1 MINVR
6 DLPEMFHEIRAVN
19 IDKGWQPHALTAGE
33 VLALL
38 HSEVSEA
45 LDAYRVAGF
54 DDITEYERTLYGR
67 GDHGE
72 NLHIVVDNPKPEGVG
87 SELADVLI
95 RWIDNLDMF
104 GLAPADVPEHGGRFG
119 YSDRFGNVMNV
130 LHDMISRFSVAYDS
144 YLSCP
149 LPGEVENYQRYY
161 IRIFYYLEQLAEHF
175 KIDLMAE
182 YQRKLEFNKTR
193 AYRHGGKRC

>member
-6 DLPEMFHEIRAVN
+6 DLPEMFAEIRAVN
-19 IDKGWQPHALTAGE
+19 IEKGWQPHDLTAGE

-45 LDAYRVAGF
+45 LDAYRMWDLEDATAGSAYNS
-54 DDITEYERTLYGR
+54 DGYPGA
-67 GDHGE
+67 
-72 NLHIVVDNPKPEGVG
+72 KPEGVG

-104 GLAPADVPEHGGRFG
+104 GLTPADIPKHGGRFG
-119 YSDRFGNVMNV
+119 YSDRFANVMNV
-130 LHDMISRFSVAYDS
+130 LHDMISRFSIAHDS

-149 LPGEVENYQRYY
+149 LPREVEKYQRYY
-161 IRIFYYLEQLAEHF
+161 IRIFYYLEQAAEHF

-182 YQRKLEFNKTR
+182 YQRKLEFNRTR
-193 AYRHGGKRC
+193 AYRYGGKRC

>member
-6 DLPEMFHEIRAVN
+6 DLPEMFHAIRAVN
-19 IDKGWQPHALTAGE
+19 IEKGWQPHALTAGE

-45 LDAYRVAGF
+45 LDAYRVAEF
-54 DDITEYERTLYGR
+54 EDITEEFATEGR
-67 GDHGE
+67 I
-72 NLHIVVDNPKPEGVG
+72 LPKPEGVG

-95 RWIDNLDMF
+95 RWIDNMDMF
-104 GLAPADVPEHGGRFG
+104 GLTPADIPEHGGRFG

-149 LPGEVENYQRYY
+149 LPGEVEVYQRYY
-161 IRIFYYLEQLAEHF
+161 IRIFYYLEQAAEHF